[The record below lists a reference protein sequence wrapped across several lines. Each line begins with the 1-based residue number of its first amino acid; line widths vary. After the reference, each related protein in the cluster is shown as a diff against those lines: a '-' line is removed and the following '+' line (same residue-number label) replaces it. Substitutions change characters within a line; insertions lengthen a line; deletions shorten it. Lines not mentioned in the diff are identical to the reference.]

1 VVANIAVL
9 KYFDWRRSGEP
20 QAVIGV
26 SIRRMSNTPPPGFPP
41 YAQGPQMPWPPAQL
55 SRVPARWPVF
65 AMFAIT
71 LVAVGAAVAAWL
83 RPMPE
88 IKSASPSA
96 PAYSDQQASKA
107 KAKVCGGNQKV
118 RRALSANATRSGG
131 DDPTA
136 QLAVAVNARQIY
148 EAGSAYLLTL
158 LREEP
163 ATPADLATAAGKLA
177 SLFQI
182 LTLDGLAADPNVQG
196 HDSADQT
203 LSTIDSLCK

>member
-1 VVANIAVL
+1 VQEIT
-9 KYFDWRRSGEP
+9 D
-20 QAVIGV
+20 
-26 SIRRMSNTPPPGFPP
+26 
-41 YAQGPQMPWPPAQL
+41 
-55 SRVPARWPVF
+55 AR
-65 AMFAIT
+65 
-71 LVAVGAAVAAWL
+71 
-83 RPMPE
+83 
-88 IKSASPSA
+88 
-96 PAYSDQQASKA
+96 
-107 KAKVCGGNQKV
+107 AKVCDGNQKV

-148 EAGSAYLLTL
+148 EAGSAYLLTA

-163 ATPADLATAAGKLA
+163 ATPPDLAAEARKLA
-177 SLFQI
+177 VLFQI